1 MTMRFSAP
9 CAAGAL
15 LFFSGTA
22 GAATR
27 GILGLPEGWLIP
39 ALIALLC
46 AAVTSGLCV
55 LLVRRRRAKAASAV
69 VVGARERSI
78 QRHTE
83 RQRIATQFSELNY

>member
-9 CAAGAL
+9 CAAGTL

-27 GILGLPEGWLIP
+27 GTIGLPEGWLIS

-46 AAVTSGLCV
+46 AAVTLGLCV
-55 LLVRRRRAKAASAV
+55 LLGWRRRAKAASAV

-83 RQRIATQFSELNY
+83 RQRIATQFSELN